1 MLLTSALY
9 GAAEGCYATI
19 EAGKQRQR
27 EGSSWRRA
35 EGICVATGAGDE
47 ASAYL
52 TQVNDFQNF

>member
-19 EAGKQRQR
+19 GLGAGKHADN
-27 EGSSWRRA
+27 SWRRA
-35 EGICVATGAGDE
+35 EGICVATGSGDE

>member
-19 EAGKQRQR
+19 GAGKH
-27 EGSSWRRA
+27 EDSSWRRA
-35 EGICVATGAGDE
+35 EGICVATGACDE

-52 TQVNDFQNF
+52 TQVNEFQKF